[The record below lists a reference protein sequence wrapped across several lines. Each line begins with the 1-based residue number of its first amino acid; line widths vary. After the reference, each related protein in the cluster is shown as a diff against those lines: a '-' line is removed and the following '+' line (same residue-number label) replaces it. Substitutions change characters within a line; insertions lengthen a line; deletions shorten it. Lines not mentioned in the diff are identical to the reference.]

1 MNPVIDDRK
10 ILAREFANEWL
21 DVAMND
27 YESYTMLMNDTCSM
41 NNIEL
46 AEKLREDW
54 ENLAEQVTD
63 LVEEHI
69 SPSAALFIG
78 QWLKGQGILPFDLI
92 AREARIKY
100 EEVSRYKEDYL

>member
-1 MNPVIDDRK
+1 MNPVVDDRK

-27 YESYTMLMNDTCSM
+27 YNSFTELMNDTCSLD
-41 NNIEL
+41 NIQL
-46 AEKLREDW
+46 ADKLRQDW

-92 AREARIKY
+92 ARAARAKY
-100 EEVSRYKEDYL
+100 EEVNNYKQDYL

>member
-1 MNPVIDDRK
+1 MSTEIDYRK
-10 ILAREFANEWL
+10 VLARQFADEWL
-21 DVAMND
+21 EVAMND
-27 YESYTMLMNDTCSM
+27 YDSYTQLMNDACSLD
-41 NNIEL
+41 NIQM
-46 AEKLREDW
+46 ADKLRQDW

-92 AREARIKY
+92 AREARRKY
-100 EEVSRYKEDYL
+100 EEVLTYKAD